1 MIAER
6 KPSIIALTE
15 TWFKSESDAE
25 LFCLEGYQRPFAST
39 RTKKRGG
46 GVAIYET
53 LDLEA
58 ELLNT
63 DEYNESISVK
73 VSDFK
78 RTKKVIV
85 SCFYCAPS
93 RNKSKYLDHV
103 EEVLEINSSG
113 LQIACGDIN
122 IDMLNENLATRV
134 SLEYLMYSQDL
145 DWVSLREPTR
155 ETATSG
161 TCIDS
166 IYSNITV
173 QRSQIEK
180 TTFSDHYSLKLD
192 VYYEV
197 VEEILE
203 FRSLKTLDDPLY
215 CEKFLFFLGHSLGK
229 IPESDAKAETYLDNI
244 TKALKEATEKYFPL
258 KRIKRRE
265 PNKSWITNRF
275 KRHIVI
281 RDKIYQLWIRTKSLE
296 VFNRYKV
303 KRNEVNKER
312 RAAKRNDVQNKVDR
326 NNQQELFKYIKRSRG
341 VETQV
346 KKSSELTLDQLND
359 YFITA
364 CDPEINAPMSTK

>member
-1 MIAER
+1 MQGFTFFYNNIRSVSTNLGNLEILIAER

-25 LFCLEGYQRPFAST
+25 LYCLEGYHRPFAST

-46 GVAIYET
+46 GVAIYVT

-58 ELLNT
+58 ELLHT

-78 RTKKVIV
+78 KTKKVIV
-85 SCFYCAPS
+85 SCFYCEPS

-103 EEVLEINSSG
+103 EEVLEINSGG
-113 LQIACGDIN
+113 LQIACGDFN

-134 SLEYLMYSQDL
+134 SLEYLMYSQGLDL
-145 DWVSLREPTR
+145 VSLREPTR

-192 VYYEV
+192 LDIYYEV
-197 VEEILE
+197 VEEIFE
-203 FRSLKTLDDPLY
+203 FRSLKKLDDPLY
-215 CEKFLFFLGHSLGK
+215 CGKFLFFLSHSLGK
-229 IPESDAKAETYLDNI
+229 IPESDAKAET
-244 TKALKEATEKYFPL
+244 
-258 KRIKRRE
+258 
-265 PNKSWITNRF
+265 
-275 KRHIVI
+275 
-281 RDKIYQLWIRTKSLE
+281 
-296 VFNRYKV
+296 
-303 KRNEVNKER
+303 
-312 RAAKRNDVQNKVDR
+312 
-326 NNQQELFKYIKRSRG
+326 
-341 VETQV
+341 
-346 KKSSELTLDQLND
+346 
-359 YFITA
+359 
-364 CDPEINAPMSTK
+364 